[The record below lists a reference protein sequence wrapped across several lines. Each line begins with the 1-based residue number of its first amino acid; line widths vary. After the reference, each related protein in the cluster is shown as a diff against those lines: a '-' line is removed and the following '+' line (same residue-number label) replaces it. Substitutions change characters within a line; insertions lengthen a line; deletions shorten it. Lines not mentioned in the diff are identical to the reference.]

1 MAEITTFEQFV
12 KRILKIIFWLLIIL
26 PMVALPI
33 FYLFYVLPVEFTC
46 NFSLLNC
53 SEHINW
59 SLALYMFDPSKL
71 NPFDPNSY
79 ISQMGLGANSML
91 FKLTTFPG
99 FTFVAL
105 LSSMVIWWE
114 RKLLAKMQYR
124 IGPLY
129 AGRLEGIFQSFADL
143 FKLLFKEIV
152 VPERADRLF
161 FIAAPFA
168 MMALAGALVGIIPI
182 GPSTYIATSPYSLLI
197 VIAIIGFFPIVAL
210 MAGWAS
216 NNKFSF
222 IGAMRALYQM
232 ISYEIPL
239 VISIL
244 GVVVLAGSLD
254 LFQIVSAQSRIWYI
268 LPMILGAI
276 VFYITSMAEVERIP
290 FDLPDADSEIVAG
303 WQTEFTSMVFG
314 VIQLAVYVKL
324 YALSALFTIL
334 FLGGWSG
341 PPAVPGVVWFLIKTL
356 IVETIFIIPRGAFP
370 RVRIDQL
377 IKFGWVWLIVLA
389 FINFFVAIAL
399 KAFFGL

>member
-124 IGPLY
+124 IGP
-129 AGRLEGIFQSFADL
+129 
-143 FKLLFKEIV
+143 
-152 VPERADRLF
+152 
-161 FIAAPFA
+161 
-168 MMALAGALVGIIPI
+168 
-182 GPSTYIATSPYSLLI
+182 STYIATSPYSLLI

-254 LFQIVSAQSRIWYI
+254 LFQIVSAQSRI
-268 LPMILGAI
+268 
-276 VFYITSMAEVERIP
+276 
-290 FDLPDADSEIVAG
+290 
-303 WQTEFTSMVFG
+303 
-314 VIQLAVYVKL
+314 
-324 YALSALFTIL
+324 
-334 FLGGWSG
+334 
-341 PPAVPGVVWFLIKTL
+341 
-356 IVETIFIIPRGAFP
+356 
-370 RVRIDQL
+370 
-377 IKFGWVWLIVLA
+377 
-389 FINFFVAIAL
+389 
-399 KAFFGL
+399 

>member
-1 MAEITTFEQFV
+1 M
-12 KRILKIIFWLLIIL
+12 
-26 PMVALPI
+26 
-33 FYLFYVLPVEFTC
+33 
-46 NFSLLNC
+46 
-53 SEHINW
+53 
-59 SLALYMFDPSKL
+59 
-71 NPFDPNSY
+71 
-79 ISQMGLGANSML
+79 
-91 FKLTTFPG
+91 
-99 FTFVAL
+99 
-105 LSSMVIWWE
+105 
-114 RKLLAKMQYR
+114 
-124 IGPLY
+124 
-129 AGRLEGIFQSFADL
+129 
-143 FKLLFKEIV
+143 
-152 VPERADRLF
+152 PERADRLF

>member
-1 MAEITTFEQFV
+1 
-12 KRILKIIFWLLIIL
+12 
-26 PMVALPI
+26 
-33 FYLFYVLPVEFTC
+33 
-46 NFSLLNC
+46 
-53 SEHINW
+53 
-59 SLALYMFDPSKL
+59 MFNPSKL